1 MSNFTDTDKFL
12 KKLKIKKS
20 SGVALLPDDVMKSRY
35 MHMIEEVNEF
45 QCSNNMSDIHGCV
58 DALIDVVYIALG
70 TDNMLGLNEDQWNE
84 CWDKVHAANMSK
96 ELSLDTE
103 GHKLGVKKPANFI
116 APDFASVLGAE

>member
-20 SGVALLPDDVMKSRY
+20 SGIALLPDDVMKSRY
-35 MHMIEEVNEF
+35 AHMIEEVNEF
-45 QCSNNMSDIHGCV
+45 QYSNNMSDIHGCV

-70 TDNMLGLNEDQWNE
+70 TANMLGLNEDQWNE

>member
-1 MSNFTDTDKFL
+1 
-12 KKLKIKKS
+12 
-20 SGVALLPDDVMKSRY
+20 
-35 MHMIEEVNEF
+35 MIEEVNEF
-45 QCSNNMSDIHGCV
+45 QYSNNMSDIHGCV

-70 TDNMLGLNEDQWNE
+70 TANMLGLNEDQWNE

-103 GHKLGVKKPANFI
+103 GHKLGVTKPANFI

>member
-20 SGVALLPDDVMKSRY
+20 SGIALLPDDVMKSRY

-45 QCSNNMSDIHGCV
+45 QYSNNMSDIHGCV

-70 TDNMLGLNEDQWNE
+70 TANMLGLNEDQWNE